1 MDIIEKLKK
10 ERKIRSVFDVIRES
24 KETKETL
31 EEKTNDIEVREL
43 NPAQPVVSEPNP
55 SDTESTEEKPV
66 REFRTD
72 GMQEFDIDSLGAGG
86 DASTRLEY
94 KARIS
99 QFIDTGQIDEAIE
112 LLNDLKSRLTKNE

>member
-24 KETKETL
+24 KETKEPT
-31 EEKTNDIEVREL
+31 EEKANDIEVREL
-43 NPAQPVVSEPNP
+43 NPPQPVVDEPERA
-55 SDTESTEEKPV
+55 DTEPTEEEPV

-72 GMQEFDIDSLGAGG
+72 GMHEFDIDSLGAGG
-86 DASTRLEY
+86 DASIRLEY

-99 QFIDTGQIDEAIE
+99 QLIDTGQLDEAIE
-112 LLNDLKSRLTKNE
+112 LLNDLKSKLTKSE